1 LHFFPDTLAYF
12 KGNFSANNNFGE
24 KKYLVSLT
32 HKLNKTNDFSKPNY
46 NIPIQYLGKLKIG
59 LIGPTFTDADYNNKF
74 YSFYVKYDYSYSKSN
89 ITKDLNLLNSK
100 VSNRQR
106 GTQHNVFAMIYLIK
120 YIKLISNQAQVKL
133 LTDTDIN
140 NGKIF
145 DNHQSNLFNIL
156 FLGHQEYVT
165 QKECDNLKKFVPNGG
180 KMIAIDANIFY
191 AQVKFF
197 DNNNTIS
204 LVKGHGLAYSGKT
217 VWKSINERWKSET
230 QNWIGSNYLCY
241 HCMKTFKNNPFD
253 QLPHETNILQIQKI
267 QFYSII
273 ILLNYQMRQNQTLL
287 YLHMN

>member
-1 LHFFPDTLAYF
+1 
-12 KGNFSANNNFGE
+12 
-24 KKYLVSLT
+24 LT

-46 NIPIQYLGKLKIG
+46 NSPIQYLGKLKIG
-59 LIGPTFTDADYNNKF
+59 LIGPTFPDAAYNNKF
-74 YSFYVKYDYSYSKSN
+74 YSFYVKYDHSYSKSN
-89 ITKDLNLLNSK
+89 ITKDLNLLNNK

-120 YIKLISNQAQVKL
+120 DIKLISNQSQVKL

-197 DNNNTIS
+197 GNNNTIS